1 MIDDSTRIAVAGVS
15 HRTADVKT
23 LEAFR
28 FPDEA
33 AFLAKAQERFPG
45 VLLLQTCNRVEV
57 IAECDAKTLQDFL
70 TDVGRSGFFCRE
82 GPDALHHLLLLAAGI
97 ESMIVGEDQII
108 GQLKKALADGEAA
121 GTANP
126 FLELCINKAVH
137 VGIEVRKRTLI
148 NRGAV
153 SVGSAAVLLAES
165 ELGTLE
171 GRHIL
176 VLGSGEMGLLVAQA
190 LAAKHLTAMYVAN
203 RTYGRAVK
211 LAEKIGGKAVRL
223 DELYHY
229 ITLSDVV
236 ISCTSAPHPVIHK
249 TPLKEAMRAR
259 CWPVEGHPRPLILID
274 IAQPR
279 DVEES
284 CREIDG
290 VRLFTIDNL
299 REVNEQTMSTRR
311 AEAERATEF
320 VNAELELFIRQLHRK
335 SADDVISSL
344 HTWAET
350 VRVRERD
357 KAFARLGDS
366 DERTRDVIDDLSR
379 VLTKKLLTEATS
391 AIRSCAEVGDRCFAE
406 TLVRAITS
414 GETRPA
420 SREPEK
426 TGQGKKEKTGGAG
439 GEIQSP

>member
-1 MIDDSTRIAVAGVS
+1 MTEPVARIAIAGVS
-15 HRTADVKT
+15 HHTADVIVLENFRFGDEPAF
-23 LEAFR
+23 LEAAARR
-28 FPDEA
+28 FS
-33 AFLAKAQERFPG
+33 G

-57 IAECDAKTLQDFL
+57 IVEGDAGVLRDFL
-70 TDVGRSGFFCRE
+70 EGQGRSEFFLLE
-82 GPDALHHLLLLAAGI
+82 GSDALRHLLSLAAGI

-108 GQLKKALADGEAA
+108 GQLKKALADAEEA
-121 GTANP
+121 GTASS

-137 VGIEVRKRTLI
+137 VGVGVRKHTQI

-165 ELGTLE
+165 EIGTLE

-176 VLGSGEMGLLVAQA
+176 VIGSGEMGLLVAQA

-223 DELYHY
+223 NELYHY

-249 TPLKEAMRAR
+249 VELKEAMRAR

-279 DVEES
+279 DVEEGAGY
-284 CREIDG
+284 IDG
-290 VRLFTIDNL
+290 VRLFTMDNL

-311 AEAERATEF
+311 AEAERATAY
-320 VNAELELFIRQLHRK
+320 VNEELELFIRQLHRRA
-335 SADDVISSL
+335 ADDCIAAL
-344 HTWAET
+344 HTWAEA

-357 KAFARLGDS
+357 KALARLGRA
-366 DERTRDVIDDLSR
+366 DEKTAEVIDDLSR
-379 VLTKKLLTEATS
+379 VLTKKILTDATTS
-391 AIRSCAEVGDRCFAE
+391 IRACAEEGDRSAAE
-406 TLVRAITS
+406 ALVQALTRGGTVITPP
-414 GETRPA
+414 ETRDV
-420 SREPEK
+420 PE
-426 TGQGKKEKTGGAG
+426 
-439 GEIQSP
+439 

>member
-1 MIDDSTRIAVAGVS
+1 MTEPAARIAIAGVS
-15 HRTADVKT
+15 HHTADVIALENFRFGDEPGF
-23 LEAFR
+23 LEAAGRR
-28 FPDEA
+28 FS
-33 AFLAKAQERFPG
+33 G

-57 IAECDAKTLQDFL
+57 IVEGDAGTLREFL
-70 TDVGRSGFFCRE
+70 DGQGRSGFFLLE
-82 GPDALHHLLLLAAGI
+82 GRDALRHLLSLAAGI

-108 GQLKKALADGEAA
+108 GQLKKALADAEEA
-121 GTANP
+121 GTASS

-137 VGIEVRKRTLI
+137 VGVGVRKRTQI

-176 VLGSGEMGLLVAQA
+176 VIGSGEMGLLVAQA

-223 DELYHY
+223 NELYHY

-249 TPLKEAMRAR
+249 IDLKEAMRDR
-259 CWPVEGHPRPLILID
+259 CWPIEGHPRPLILID

-279 DVEES
+279 DVEEGS
-284 CREIDG
+284 GTIDG
-290 VRLFTIDNL
+290 VRLFTMDNL

-311 AEAERATEF
+311 AEAERATAYVSE
-320 VNAELELFIRQLHRK
+320 ELELFIRQLHRRA
-335 SADDVISSL
+335 ADDCIGAL
-344 HTWAET
+344 HSWAET

-357 KAFARLGDS
+357 KALARLGGA
-366 DERTRDVIDDLSR
+366 DEKTAEVIDDLSR
-379 VLTKKLLTEATS
+379 VLTKKILTDATAS
-391 AIRSCAEVGDRCFAE
+391 IRACAEEGDRSAAE
-406 TLVRAITS
+406 ALVQALTRGGMVITPP
-414 GETRPA
+414 ETRDV
-420 SREPEK
+420 PE
-426 TGQGKKEKTGGAG
+426 
-439 GEIQSP
+439 